1 MLKPQLRQTP
11 FRNHFGDEGRNLRS
25 ELIDQNMDG
34 LMREILLDITNG
46 LIGKT
51 IIHPSHIKV
60 VQALNVVTYEE
71 YNDALNIVES
81 ATGEFG
87 VKKSQFLNKMNEIK
101 PHYYWAQRMLLKSEV
116 YGVLNEEYS
125 NIDLIKRRV
134 FI

>member
-1 MLKPQLRQTP
+1 
-11 FRNHFGDEGRNLRS
+11 
-25 ELIDQNMDG
+25 MDG
-34 LMREILLDITNG
+34 LIREILLDITNG

-71 YNDALNIVES
+71 YVDALNIVES
-81 ATGEFG
+81 ATGAFG
-87 VKKSQFLNKMNEIK
+87 VRKSQFSNKMNEIK

-125 NIDLIKRRV
+125 NIDLIKQRV
-134 FI
+134 FV